1 MWKRKQVIRKE
12 FSHLKKFK
20 NKLARRDMRD
30 KETGNKRN
38 NFKVKSHKNSF
49 FKQKLRLRVGNR

>member
-38 NFKVKSHKNSF
+38 NFKLKSHKKYVF
-49 FKQKLRLRVGNR
+49 FNKN